1 MFKKVLIV
9 EDQEIMNQGIL
20 NTIKE
25 LNIPDFEYVTYCDEA
40 LGRIK
45 KALEIERPYEL
56 LIADLSFDKD
66 HISQKLRSGQELI
79 FEAKKVQPGLKV
91 VVFSV
96 EKKAK
101 AIDDLY
107 KLYQINGFVSKARHD
122 GKDLKSAIRRIF
134 NGEIVIPQEV
144 LNTMRH
150 VSSEFNMYD
159 MKLLE
164 MLAKGLKQSEI
175 STYLKEHRMTPYGIR
190 SIEKRLNELRDS
202 LGAKNNIEM
211 IVICKDIG
219 LI

>member
-25 LNIPDFEYVTYCDEA
+25 LNIPDFDYVTYCDEA
-40 LGRIK
+40 LSRIK
-45 KALEIERPYEL
+45 TALEKKSPYDL
-56 LIADLSFDKD
+56 LIADLSFEKD
-66 HISQKLRSGQELI
+66 HIPQQLRSGQELI
-79 FEAKKVQPGLKV
+79 SEAKKVQPGLKT

-101 AIDDLY
+101 IIDDLY
-107 KLYQINGFVSKARHD
+107 KTYKVDGFVSKARRD
-122 GKDLKSAIRRIF
+122 GQDLKSTIRKIF
-134 NGEIVIPQEV
+134 NGETVIPQEV
-144 LNTMRH
+144 LNAMRH
-150 VSSEFNMYD
+150 ISSEFDVYD

-164 MLAKGLKQSEI
+164 LLAKGLKQSEI
-175 STYLKEHRMTPYGIR
+175 STHLKEHRMIPYSIR
-190 SIEKRLNELRDS
+190 SIEKRLNELRDC

>member
-25 LNIPDFEYVTYCDEA
+25 LDIPDFDYVTYCDEA

-45 KALEIERPYEL
+45 KALETESPYEL
-56 LIADLSFDKD
+56 LIADLSFAKD
-66 HISQKLRSGQELI
+66 HIPQKLQSGQELI
-79 FEAKKVQPGLKV
+79 LEAKKIQPALKV

-107 KLYQINGFVSKARHD
+107 KIYQVDGFVSKARRD
-122 GKDLKSAIRRIF
+122 GHDLKSTIWKIF
-134 NGEIVIPQEV
+134 NGETVIPQEV

-150 VSSEFNMYD
+150 ISSEVDTYD
-159 MKLLE
+159 IKLLD
-164 MLAKGLKQSEI
+164 LLSKGYKQSEI
-175 STYLKEHRMTPYGIR
+175 SLYLKQHRMMPYSIR

>member
-9 EDQEIMNQGIL
+9 EDQEIMNRGIL

-25 LNIPDFEYVTYCDEA
+25 LNIPDFDYVTYCDEA
-40 LGRIK
+40 LTRIRT
-45 KALEIERPYEL
+45 ALERKNPYDL

-66 HISQKLRSGQELI
+66 HIPQKLRSGQELI
-79 FEAKKVQPGLKV
+79 LEAKKVQPALKI

-101 AIDDLY
+101 TIDDLY
-107 KLYQINGFVSKARHD
+107 KIYQIDGFVSKARRD
-122 GKDLKSAIRRIF
+122 GQDLKSTIRKIF
-134 NGEIVIPQEV
+134 NGETVIPQEI

-150 VSSEFNMYD
+150 ISSEFDAYD
-159 MKLLE
+159 IKLLE
-164 MLAKGLKQSEI
+164 LLAKGYKQSEI
-175 STYLKEHRMTPYGIR
+175 STSLKQHRMIPYGIR
-190 SIEKRLNELRDS
+190 SIERRLNELRDS

>member
-25 LNIPDFEYVTYCDEA
+25 LNIPDFDYVTYCDEA
-40 LGRIK
+40 LSRINI
-45 KALEIERPYEL
+45 ALERKKPYDL
-56 LIADLSFDKD
+56 LIADLSFAKD
-66 HISQKLRSGQELI
+66 HIPQRLNSGQELI
-79 FEAKKVQPGLKV
+79 FEAKRVQPSLKV

-101 AIDDLY
+101 TIDNLY
-107 KLYQINGFVSKARHD
+107 KIYQIDGFVSKARRD
-122 GKDLKSAIRRIF
+122 GKDLKNTIRKIF
-134 NGEIVIPQEV
+134 SGETVIPQEV

-150 VSSEFNMYD
+150 ISSEFDTYD
-159 MKLLE
+159 IKLLE
-164 MLAKGLKQSEI
+164 LLAQGHKQNEI
-175 STYLKEHRMTPYGIR
+175 STYLKKHRMMPYGIR
-190 SIEKRLNELRDS
+190 SIEKRLSELRDS
-202 LGAKNNIEM
+202 LDAKNNIEM

>member
-25 LNIPDFEYVTYCDEA
+25 LNIPDFDYVMYCDEA

-45 KALEIERPYEL
+45 SALEKKSPYDL
-56 LIADLSFDKD
+56 LIADLSFEKD
-66 HISQKLRSGQELI
+66 HIPQQLRSGQELI
-79 FEAKKVQPGLKV
+79 FEAKKVQPGLKT

-101 AIDDLY
+101 TIDDLY
-107 KLYQINGFVSKARHD
+107 KTYQVDGFVSKARRD
-122 GKDLKSAIRRIF
+122 GQDLKSTIRKIF
-134 NGEIVIPQEV
+134 NGETVIPQEV

-150 VSSEFNMYD
+150 ISSEFDVYD
-159 MKLLE
+159 MKLIEL
-164 MLAKGLKQSEI
+164 LAKGHKQSEI

-190 SIEKRLNELRDS
+190 SIEKRLSELRDS
-202 LGAKNNIEM
+202 LSAKNNIEM

-219 LI
+219 II

>member
-9 EDQEIMNQGIL
+9 EDQEIMNRGIL

-25 LNIPDFEYVTYCDEA
+25 LNIPDFDYVTYCDEA
-40 LGRIK
+40 LSRIRT
-45 KALEIERPYEL
+45 ALEKKNPYDL

-66 HISQKLRSGQELI
+66 HIPQKLRSGQELI
-79 FEAKKVQPGLKV
+79 LEAKKVQPALKV

-101 AIDDLY
+101 TIDDLY
-107 KLYQINGFVSKARHD
+107 KIYQIDGFVSKARRD
-122 GKDLKSAIRRIF
+122 GQDLKSTIRKIF
-134 NGEIVIPQEV
+134 NGETVIPQEI

-150 VSSEFNMYD
+150 ISSEFDAYD
-159 MKLLE
+159 IKLLE
-164 MLAKGLKQSEI
+164 LLAKGYKQSEI
-175 STYLKEHRMTPYGIR
+175 STSLKQHRMIPYGIR
-190 SIEKRLNELRDS
+190 SIERRLSELRDS

>member
-25 LNIPDFEYVTYCDEA
+25 LNIPDFDYVTYCDEA
-40 LGRIK
+40 LNRIRT
-45 KALEIERPYEL
+45 AFERKNPYDL

-66 HISQKLRSGQELI
+66 HIPQKLHSGQELI
-79 FEAKKVQPGLKV
+79 LEAKKVQPTLKV

-101 AIDDLY
+101 IIDDLY
-107 KLYQINGFVSKARHD
+107 KIYQVDGFVSKARRD
-122 GKDLKSAIRRIF
+122 GQDLKSTIRKIF
-134 NGEIVIPQEV
+134 NGETVIPQEV

-150 VSSEFNMYD
+150 ISSEFDAYD
-159 MKLLE
+159 IKLLDL
-164 MLAKGLKQSEI
+164 LAKGLKQSEI
-175 STYLKEHRMTPYGIR
+175 STSLKQCGMIPYGIR

-202 LGAKNNIEM
+202 IGAKNNIEM

>member
-9 EDQEIMNQGIL
+9 EDQEVMNRGVL

-25 LNIPDFEYVTYCDEA
+25 LNIPDFDYVTYCDEA
-40 LGRIK
+40 LSRIRT
-45 KALEIERPYEL
+45 ALERKNPYDL
-56 LIADLSFDKD
+56 LIADLSFEKD
-66 HISQKLRSGQELI
+66 HIPQKLRSGQELI
-79 FEAKKVQPGLKV
+79 LEAKKVQPALKV

-101 AIDDLY
+101 TIDDLY
-107 KLYQINGFVSKARHD
+107 KIYQIDGFVSKARRD
-122 GKDLKSAIRRIF
+122 GQDLKSTIRKIF
-134 NGEIVIPQEV
+134 NGENVIPQEV

-150 VSSEFNMYD
+150 ISSEFDAYD
-159 MKLLE
+159 IKLLE
-164 MLAKGLKQSEI
+164 LLAKGYKQSEI
-175 STYLKEHRMTPYGIR
+175 STSLKQHRMIPHGIR
-190 SIEKRLNELRDS
+190 SIERRLNELRDS

>member
-9 EDQEIMNQGIL
+9 EDQEIMNRGIL

-25 LNIPDFEYVTYCDEA
+25 LNIPDFDYVTYCDEA
-40 LGRIK
+40 LSRIRT
-45 KALEIERPYEL
+45 ALERKNPYDL

-66 HISQKLRSGQELI
+66 HIPQKLRSGQELI
-79 FEAKKVQPGLKV
+79 LEAKKVQPALKV

-101 AIDDLY
+101 TIDDLY
-107 KLYQINGFVSKARHD
+107 KIYQIDGFVNKARRD
-122 GKDLKSAIRRIF
+122 GQDLKSTIRKIF
-134 NGEIVIPQEV
+134 NGETVIPQEV

-150 VSSEFNMYD
+150 ISSEFDAYD
-159 MKLLE
+159 IKLLE
-164 MLAKGLKQSEI
+164 LLAKGYKQSEI
-175 STYLKEHRMTPYGIR
+175 STSLKQNRMIPHGIR
-190 SIEKRLNELRDS
+190 SIERRLNELRDS

>member
-25 LNIPDFEYVTYCDEA
+25 LDIPDFDYVTYCDEA

-45 KALEIERPYEL
+45 KALETESPYEL
-56 LIADLSFDKD
+56 LIADLSFAKD
-66 HISQKLRSGQELI
+66 HIPQKLQSGQELI
-79 FEAKKVQPGLKV
+79 LEAKKLQPALKV

-107 KLYQINGFVSKARHD
+107 KIYQVDGFVSKARRD
-122 GKDLKSAIRRIF
+122 GRDLKSTIRKIF

-150 VSSEFNMYD
+150 ISSEFNMYD

-164 MLAKGLKQSEI
+164 LLAKGLKQSEI
-175 STYLKEHRMTPYGIR
+175 STYLKEHSMTPYGIR

>member
-25 LNIPDFEYVTYCDEA
+25 LNIPDFDYVMYCDEA
-40 LGRIK
+40 LSRIK
-45 KALEIERPYEL
+45 TALEKKSPYDL
-56 LIADLSFDKD
+56 LIADLSFEKD
-66 HISQKLRSGQELI
+66 HIPQQIRSGQELI
-79 FEAKKVQPGLKV
+79 SEVKKVQPELKT

-101 AIDDLY
+101 TIDDLY
-107 KLYQINGFVSKARHD
+107 KKYKVDGFVSKARRD
-122 GKDLKSAIRRIF
+122 GQDLKSTIRKIF

-144 LNTMRH
+144 INTMRH
-150 VSSEFNMYD
+150 ISSEFDVYD
-159 MKLLE
+159 MKLIEL
-164 MLAKGLKQSEI
+164 LAKGLKQNEI

-211 IVICKDIG
+211 IVTCKDIG

>member
-9 EDQEIMNQGIL
+9 EDQEVMNRGVL

-25 LNIPDFEYVTYCDEA
+25 LNIPDFDYVTYCDEA
-40 LGRIK
+40 LSRIRT
-45 KALEIERPYEL
+45 ALERKNPYDL
-56 LIADLSFDKD
+56 LIADLSFEKD
-66 HISQKLRSGQELI
+66 HIPQKLRSGQELI
-79 FEAKKVQPGLKV
+79 LEAKKVQPALKV

-101 AIDDLY
+101 TIDDLY
-107 KLYQINGFVSKARHD
+107 KIYQIDGFVSKARRD
-122 GKDLKSAIRRIF
+122 GQDLKSTIRKIF
-134 NGEIVIPQEV
+134 NGETVIPQEI

-150 VSSEFNMYD
+150 ISSEFDAYD
-159 MKLLE
+159 IKLLE
-164 MLAKGLKQSEI
+164 LLAKGYKQSEI
-175 STYLKEHRMTPYGIR
+175 STSLKQQRMMPYGIR
-190 SIEKRLNELRDS
+190 SIERRLNELRDS

>member
-25 LNIPDFEYVTYCDEA
+25 LNIPDFDYVTYCDEA
-40 LGRIK
+40 LSRIRT
-45 KALEIERPYEL
+45 AFERKNPYDL
-56 LIADLSFDKD
+56 LIADLSFVQD
-66 HISQKLRSGQELI
+66 HIPQKLHSGQELI
-79 FEAKKVQPGLKV
+79 REAKKVQPALKV

-101 AIDDLY
+101 TIDDLY
-107 KLYQINGFVSKARHD
+107 KIYQIDGFVSKARRD
-122 GKDLKSAIRRIF
+122 GQGLKSTIRKIF
-134 NGEIVIPQEV
+134 NGETVIPQEI

-150 VSSEFNMYD
+150 ISSEFDAYD
-159 MKLLE
+159 IKLLE
-164 MLAKGLKQSEI
+164 LLAKGYKQNEI

>member
-25 LNIPDFEYVTYCDEA
+25 LNIPDFDYVTYCDEA

-45 KALEIERPYEL
+45 KASEIGYPYEL

-79 FEAKKVQPGLKV
+79 FEAKKIHPGLKV

-101 AIDDLY
+101 VIDDLY
-107 KLYQINGFVSKARHD
+107 ELYQIDGFVSKARHD
-122 GKDLKSAIRRIF
+122 GKDLKSTIRRIF

-164 MLAKGLKQSEI
+164 LLAKGLKQSEI

>member
-25 LNIPDFEYVTYCDEA
+25 LNIPDFDYVTYCDEA
-40 LGRIK
+40 LNRIRT
-45 KALEIERPYEL
+45 ALERKNPYDL

-66 HISQKLRSGQELI
+66 HIPQKLRSGQELI
-79 FEAKKVQPGLKV
+79 LEAKKVQPALKV

-101 AIDDLY
+101 KIDDLY
-107 KLYQINGFVSKARHD
+107 KIYQVNGFVSKARRD
-122 GKDLKSAIRRIF
+122 GQDLKNTIRRVF
-134 NGEIVIPQEV
+134 NGETVIPQEV

-150 VSSEFNMYD
+150 ISSEFDEYD
-159 MKLLE
+159 IKLLKL
-164 MLAKGLKQSEI
+164 LAKGYKQSEI
-175 STYLKEHRMTPYGIR
+175 SSYLKENGMLPYGIR

>member
-25 LNIPDFEYVTYCDEA
+25 LNIPDFDYVTYCDEA
-40 LGRIK
+40 LSRIRTSLEK
-45 KALEIERPYEL
+45 KNPYDL

-66 HISQKLRSGQELI
+66 HIPQKLLSGQELI
-79 FEAKKVQPGLKV
+79 FEVKKVQPDLKV

-101 AIDDLY
+101 TIDDLY
-107 KLYQINGFVSKARHD
+107 KIYQVDGFVSKARRD
-122 GKDLKSAIRRIF
+122 GQDLKSTIRKIF
-134 NGEIVIPQEV
+134 NGETVIPQEV

-150 VSSEFNMYD
+150 ISSEFDMYD
-159 MKLLE
+159 IKLLE
-164 MLAKGLKQSEI
+164 LLAKGNKQSEI
-175 STYLKEHRMTPYGIR
+175 STYLKEHRMMPYGIR

>member
-9 EDQEIMNQGIL
+9 EDQEIMNKGIL

-25 LNIPDFEYVTYCDEA
+25 LNIPAFDYVTYCDEA
-40 LGRIK
+40 LGRIRT
-45 KALEIERPYEL
+45 ALERESPYEL

-66 HISQKLRSGQELI
+66 HISQKLHSGQELI
-79 FEAKKVQPGLKV
+79 FEAKKLQPGLKV

-101 AIDDLY
+101 TIDDLY
-107 KLYQINGFVSKARHD
+107 KIYKIDGFVGKARRD
-122 GKDLKSAIRRIF
+122 GQDLKSAIRKIF
-134 NGEIVIPQEV
+134 NGETVIPQEV

-150 VSSEFNMYD
+150 ISSEFDAYD

-164 MLAKGLKQSEI
+164 LLAKGHKQSEI
-175 STYLKEHRMTPYGIR
+175 SIYLKEHKMMPYGIR

>member
-25 LNIPDFEYVTYCDEA
+25 LNIPDFDYVTYCDEA
-40 LGRIK
+40 LNRIRTAFEK
-45 KALEIERPYEL
+45 KNPYDL
-56 LIADLSFDKD
+56 LIADLSFAQD
-66 HISQKLRSGQELI
+66 HIPQKLHSGQELI
-79 FEAKKVQPGLKV
+79 HEAKKVHPALKV

-101 AIDDLY
+101 TIDDLY
-107 KLYQINGFVSKARHD
+107 KIYQIDGFVSKARRD
-122 GKDLKSAIRRIF
+122 GQDLKSTIRKIF
-134 NGEIVIPQEV
+134 NGETVIPQEV

-150 VSSEFNMYD
+150 ISSEFDAYD
-159 MKLLE
+159 IKLLDL
-164 MLAKGLKQSEI
+164 LAKGFKQSEI
-175 STYLKEHRMTPYGIR
+175 SISLKQCGMIPYGIR

-202 LGAKNNIEM
+202 IGAKNNIEM

>member
-9 EDQEIMNQGIL
+9 EDQEVMNQRIL

-25 LNIPDFEYVTYCDEA
+25 LNIPDYDYVTYCDEA
-40 LGRIK
+40 LSRIK
-45 KALEIERPYEL
+45 TAFERKNPYDL
-56 LIADLSFDKD
+56 LIADLSFVQD
-66 HISQKLRSGQELI
+66 HIPQKLHSGQELI
-79 FEAKKVQPGLKV
+79 HEAKKVQPALKV

-101 AIDDLY
+101 TIDDLY
-107 KLYQINGFVSKARHD
+107 KIYQINGFVSKARRD
-122 GKDLKSAIRRIF
+122 GQGLKSTIRKIF
-134 NGEIVIPQEV
+134 NGETVIPQEI

-150 VSSEFNMYD
+150 ISSEFDAYD
-159 MKLLE
+159 IKLLE
-164 MLAKGLKQSEI
+164 LLAKGNKQNEI
-175 STYLKEHRMTPYGIR
+175 STCLKEHGMIPYGIR

>member
-25 LNIPDFEYVTYCDEA
+25 LNIPDFDYVTYCDEA
-40 LGRIK
+40 LNRIRT
-45 KALEIERPYEL
+45 ALERKNPYDL

-66 HISQKLRSGQELI
+66 HIPQKLRSGQELI
-79 FEAKKVQPGLKV
+79 LEAKKVQPALKV

-101 AIDDLY
+101 KIDDLY
-107 KLYQINGFVSKARHD
+107 KIYQVNGFVSKARRD
-122 GKDLKSAIRRIF
+122 GQDLKNTIRRVF
-134 NGEIVIPQEV
+134 NGETVIPQEV

-150 VSSEFNMYD
+150 ISSEFDEYD
-159 MKLLE
+159 IKLLE
-164 MLAKGLKQSEI
+164 LLAKGYKQSEI
-175 STYLKEHRMTPYGIR
+175 SSYLKENGMLPYGIR
-190 SIEKRLNELRDS
+190 SIEKRLNELRDN

>member
-25 LNIPDFEYVTYCDEA
+25 LNIPDFDYVMYCDEA

-45 KALEIERPYEL
+45 SALEKKSPYDL
-56 LIADLSFDKD
+56 LIADLSFEKD
-66 HISQKLRSGQELI
+66 HIPQQLRSGQELI
-79 FEAKKVQPGLKV
+79 FEAKKVQPELKT

-101 AIDDLY
+101 TINDLY
-107 KLYQINGFVSKARHD
+107 KTYQVDGFVSKARRD
-122 GKDLKSAIRRIF
+122 GQDLKSTIRKIF
-134 NGEIVIPQEV
+134 NGETVIPQEV

-150 VSSEFNMYD
+150 ISSEFDVYD
-159 MKLLE
+159 MKLIEL
-164 MLAKGLKQSEI
+164 LAKGHKQSEI

-190 SIEKRLNELRDS
+190 SIEKRLSELRDS

>member
-1 MFKKVLIV
+1 MFNKVLIV

-25 LNIPDFEYVTYCDEA
+25 LNIPDFDYVTYCDEA
-40 LGRIK
+40 LSRIRT
-45 KALEIERPYEL
+45 ALERKNPYDL
-56 LIADLSFDKD
+56 LIADLSFVQD
-66 HISQKLRSGQELI
+66 HIPQKLHSGQELI
-79 FEAKKVQPGLKV
+79 REAKKVQPALKV

-101 AIDDLY
+101 TIDDLY
-107 KLYQINGFVSKARHD
+107 KIYQIDGFVSKARRD
-122 GKDLKSAIRRIF
+122 GQGLKSTIRKIF
-134 NGEIVIPQEV
+134 NGETVIPQEI

-150 VSSEFNMYD
+150 ISSEFDAYD
-159 MKLLE
+159 IKLLE
-164 MLAKGLKQSEI
+164 LLAKGYKQSEI
-175 STYLKEHRMTPYGIR
+175 STYLKQHRMIPYGIR
-190 SIEKRLNELRDS
+190 SVEKRLNELRDS

>member
-9 EDQEIMNQGIL
+9 EDQEIMNQGLL

-25 LNIPDFEYVTYCDEA
+25 LEIPDFDYVTYCDEA
-40 LGRIK
+40 LNRIRI
-45 KALEIERPYEL
+45 ALERKNPYDL
-56 LIADLSFDKD
+56 LIADLSFEKD
-66 HISQKLRSGQELI
+66 HIPQKLRSGQELI
-79 FEAKKVQPGLKV
+79 SEAKKVQPGLKV

-101 AIDDLY
+101 KINDLY
-107 KLYQINGFVSKARHD
+107 KVYHVDGFVTKARRD
-122 GKDLKSAIRRIF
+122 GQDLKSTIRKVF

-150 VSSEFNMYD
+150 ISSEFDAYD
-159 MKLLE
+159 IKLLE
-164 MLAKGLKQSEI
+164 LLAKGYKQSEI
-175 STYLKEHRMTPYGIR
+175 SNYLKEHRMMPYSIR

>member
-25 LNIPDFEYVTYCDEA
+25 LNIPDFDYVTYCDEA
-40 LGRIK
+40 LNRIRT
-45 KALEIERPYEL
+45 ALERKNPYDL

-66 HISQKLRSGQELI
+66 HIPQKLRSGQELI
-79 FEAKKVQPGLKV
+79 LEAKKVQPALKV

-101 AIDDLY
+101 KIDDLY
-107 KLYQINGFVSKARHD
+107 KIYQVNGFVSKARRD
-122 GKDLKSAIRRIF
+122 GQDLKNTIRRVF
-134 NGEIVIPQEV
+134 NGETVIPQEV

-150 VSSEFNMYD
+150 ISSEFDEYD
-159 MKLLE
+159 IKLLE
-164 MLAKGLKQSEI
+164 LLAKGYKQSEI
-175 STYLKEHRMTPYGIR
+175 SSYLKENGMLPYGIR

>member
-25 LNIPDFEYVTYCDEA
+25 LNIPDFDYVMYCDEA
-40 LGRIK
+40 LSRIRT
-45 KALEIERPYEL
+45 ALEKKSPYDL
-56 LIADLSFDKD
+56 LIADLSFEKD
-66 HISQKLRSGQELI
+66 HIPQRLRSGQELI
-79 FEAKKVQPGLKV
+79 SEVKKVQPGLKI

-101 AIDDLY
+101 IIDDLY
-107 KLYQINGFVSKARHD
+107 KIYQVDGFVSKARRD
-122 GKDLKSAIRRIF
+122 GQDLKNTIRKIF
-134 NGEIVIPQEV
+134 NGETVIPQEV

-150 VSSEFNMYD
+150 ISSEFDVYD
-159 MKLLE
+159 MKLIEL
-164 MLAKGLKQSEI
+164 LAKGHKQSEI
-175 STYLKEHRMTPYGIR
+175 STYLKNQRMTPYGIR
-190 SIEKRLNELRDS
+190 SIEKRLNELRDN

>member
-25 LNIPDFEYVTYCDEA
+25 LNIPDFDYVMYCDEA

-45 KALEIERPYEL
+45 SALEKKSPYDL
-56 LIADLSFDKD
+56 LIADLSFEKD
-66 HISQKLRSGQELI
+66 HIPQQLRSGQELI
-79 FEAKKVQPGLKV
+79 FEAKKVQPGLKT

-101 AIDDLY
+101 TIDDLY
-107 KLYQINGFVSKARHD
+107 KTYQVDGFVSKARRD
-122 GKDLKSAIRRIF
+122 GQDLKSTIRKIF
-134 NGEIVIPQEV
+134 NGETVIPQEV

-150 VSSEFNMYD
+150 ISSEFDVYD
-159 MKLLE
+159 MKLIEL
-164 MLAKGLKQSEI
+164 LAKGHKQSEI
-175 STYLKEHRMTPYGIR
+175 STYLKEHRMMPYGIR
-190 SIEKRLNELRDS
+190 SIEKRLSELRDS
-202 LGAKNNIEM
+202 LSAKNNIEM

>member
-25 LNIPDFEYVTYCDEA
+25 LNIPDFDYVTYCDEA
-40 LGRIK
+40 LSRIRT
-45 KALEIERPYEL
+45 ALERKNPYDL
-56 LIADLSFDKD
+56 LIADLSFAQD
-66 HISQKLRSGQELI
+66 HIPQKLHSGQELI
-79 FEAKKVQPGLKV
+79 LEAKKVQPALKV

-101 AIDDLY
+101 TIDDLY
-107 KLYQINGFVSKARHD
+107 KIYQINGFVSKARRD
-122 GKDLKSAIRRIF
+122 GQDLKSTIRKIF
-134 NGEIVIPQEV
+134 NGETVIPQEI

-150 VSSEFNMYD
+150 ISSEFDAYD
-159 MKLLE
+159 IKLLE
-164 MLAKGLKQSEI
+164 LLAKGYKQSEI
-175 STYLKEHRMTPYGIR
+175 STSLKQHRMIPYGIR
-190 SIEKRLNELRDS
+190 SIERRLNELRDS